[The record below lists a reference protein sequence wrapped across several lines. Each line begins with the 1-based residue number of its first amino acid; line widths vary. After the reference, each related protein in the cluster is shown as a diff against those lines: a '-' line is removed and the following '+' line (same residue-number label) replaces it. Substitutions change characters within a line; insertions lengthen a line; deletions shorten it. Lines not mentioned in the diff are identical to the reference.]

1 MIEGVKP
8 FLQYLD
14 ENEIEQIHQTSL
26 YLLDKIGVKVDDLGV
41 RDDLYHFG
49 CRVEGERVKFPP
61 DLIQK
66 VLVHIRKEISFSR
79 PNSRKVDVKPGKV
92 ITHSSGGIPSIIDFK
107 TGKKR
112 NATLSDF
119 RQAARLMDNLDQL
132 DMPCALLYPE
142 DVPFQISQII
152 QAEQLLRYTK
162 KPIYGPGVSSPG
174 EAKYI
179 VELFRAYAGTEISL
193 TEEPIG
199 LVGISPE
206 SPLYFPKQITD
217 TMKIIISAGIPTVI
231 LSAPVTGLS
240 APFTIAGAIA
250 QMNAEILA
258 FAAIACSINSKTP
271 LIYGSR
277 INYPNM
283 RNGNSIWGLPEVGI
297 GSAIAAQL
305 ARSYGFLSDVY
316 GLACSS
322 CTFDNQMG
330 YEKAT
335 NGILPVLAGANM
347 ISGFGSMA
355 SLMVASLEQLVI
367 DNETFAIQRKAKKG
381 VQVNEDTLALD
392 VTTNVLLDGGTFL
405 EQTHTIRHLR
415 AGEIFIPK
423 LGFDNAWSEWE
434 RRGEIDIR
442 AAAKVQVQKIL
453 DNDSYEPI
461 SPELDKEVHQIM
473 KSANQELVKN

>member
-1 MIEGVKP
+1 MLEGIKP
-8 FLQYLD
+8 LLQYLNED
-14 ENEIEQIHQTSL
+14 EIEQIHQTSL
-26 YLLDKIGVKVDDLGV
+26 HLLGKIGVKVDDPEV
-41 RDDLYHFG
+41 RDDLYHYG
-49 CRVEGERVKFPP
+49 CSVEGDRVKFSP

-66 VLVHIRKEISFSR
+66 VLVHVRKEISFSR
-79 PNSRKVDVKPGKV
+79 PNSQTVEVKPGKV
-92 ITHSSGGIPSIIDFK
+92 ISHSSGGIPSIIDFE

-112 NATLSDF
+112 YATLLDF

-132 DMPCALLYPE
+132 DMPCALFYPE
-142 DVPFQISQII
+142 DVPYQMSQVI
-152 QAEQLLRYTK
+152 QTEQLLRYTK

-179 VELFRAYAGTEISL
+179 VELFKAYAGTEISL

-217 TMKIIISAGIPTVI
+217 TMKIIILAGVPTVI

-240 APFTIAGAIA
+240 APITIAGAIA

-258 FAAIACSINSKTP
+258 FAAIACSINPKTP

-277 INYPNM
+277 LNYPNM
-283 RNGNSIWGLPEVGI
+283 RNGNSIWGLPEIGI
-297 GSAIAAQL
+297 GSAIAVQL

-316 GLACSS
+316 GLASTS
-322 CTFDNQMG
+322 CTFDNQIG

-335 NGILPVLAGANM
+335 NGILPVLAGANL

-367 DNETFAIQRKAKKG
+367 DNETFAIQRKVNRG

-392 VTTNVLLDGGTFL
+392 VTTNVLLDGGNFL
-405 EQTHTIRHLR
+405 EQAHTIRHLR

-423 LGFDNAWSEWE
+423 LGFDNAWAEWE
-434 RRGEIDIR
+434 RSGEKDIR
-442 AAAKVQVQKIL
+442 VAAKERVSKIL
-453 DNDSYEPI
+453 ANDSYEPI
-461 SPELDKEVHQIM
+461 SPELDKEVGQII
-473 KSANQELVKN
+473 KFANQELVKN